1 MKGRTLCGEFVAA
14 LGAAAL
20 DKRTTFSGA
29 HAAAEA
35 VLALTAAIIGLIG
48 TLHGEVSLVGKSR

>member
-1 MKGRTLCGEFVAA
+1 MAA

-20 DKRTTFSGA
+20 DKRTTLSGA